1 MFQFIKKLF
10 TPKKKVKD
18 EHLELFEDIPVSE
31 IEKIEN
37 ETMKESL
44 SETKK
49 ESKTESTFGI

>member
-10 TPKKKVKD
+10 TPKKEVKD
-18 EHLELFEDIPVSE
+18 EHLELFEDITVSE

>member
-1 MFQFIKKLF
+1 MFQFIKKLL
-10 TPKKKVKD
+10 TPKKEVKD
-18 EHLELFEDIPVSE
+18 EHLEFFEDIPVSE

>member
-1 MFQFIKKLF
+1 MFEFIKKLF
-10 TPKKKVKD
+10 TPKKQVKD